1 MSDESQTAAVTDSVP
16 SSIGN
21 AVDADEFKSMLQ
33 DDSLEAAGRKLGSQV
48 GREIGGRI
56 GRQLGPTIARDIW
69 DRKNPWTILKNAVGR
84 LVELVVE
91 ALQNVDIESSIS
103 KLTDVGRSILAE
115 DSLKEGVQTLVP
127 GELTDAT
134 DEASEG
140 DEPTEIDAEGDDEP
154 AADDVA
160 AEAADEADA
169 TDDAAGED
177 DGGPDVEVPGNVD
190 LSAEEFRDMKEET
203 YRELLETMSYRDLQS
218 VAKDVGVK
226 ANLAQ
231 DEMTD
236 RIVTKFSEG
245 SDS

>member
-1 MSDESQTAAVTDSVP
+1 MSDDTQTAAVTDSIP

-21 AVDADEFKSMLQ
+21 AVDSDEIKSMLE
-33 DDSLEAAGRKLGSQV
+33 DDSLDAAGRKLGSQV

-56 GRQLGPTIARDIW
+56 GRQLGPTIASDIW

-84 LVELVVE
+84 LVELIVE
-91 ALQNVDIESSIS
+91 TLQNVDIESSIS

-115 DSLKEGVQTLVP
+115 DSLKEGVGTLVP
-127 GELTDAT
+127 SGLTETTDESSDEATESGETDEEDAT
-134 DEASEG
+134 E
-140 DEPTEIDAEGDDEP
+140 DD
-154 AADDVA
+154 
-160 AEAADEADA
+160 
-169 TDDAAGED
+169 TGED
-177 DGGPDVEVPGNVD
+177 EGGPDVEVPGNVD
-190 LSAEEFRDMKEET
+190 LSAEEFRDLKEDT

-236 RIVTKFSEG
+236 RIVTKFSEENE
-245 SDS
+245 S

>member
-1 MSDESQTAAVTDSVP
+1 MSDDTQTAAVTDSIP

-21 AVDADEFKSMLQ
+21 AVDADEIKSMLE
-33 DDSLEAAGRKLGSQV
+33 DDSLDAAGRKLGSQV
-48 GREIGGRI
+48 GREVGGRI

-84 LVELVVE
+84 LVELIVE

-115 DSLKEGVQTLVP
+115 DSLKEGVGSLVP
-127 GELTDAT
+127 SGLTDTT
-134 DEASEG
+134 DESS
-140 DEPTEIDAEGDDEP
+140 DEATESGETDEE
-154 AADDVA
+154 AA
-160 AEAADEADA
+160 AEDE
-169 TDDAAGED
+169 TGED
-177 DGGPDVEVPGNVD
+177 EEAPDVEVPENVD
-190 LSAEEFRDMKEET
+190 LSAEEFRNLKEDT
-203 YRELLETMSYRDLQS
+203 YRELLETMSYRELQS

-236 RIVTKFSEG
+236 RIVTKFSEEN
-245 SDS
+245 DS